1 MKVLLPF
8 VCVVLFVAFT
18 TADIVGGMYHPSYKL
33 VKLKRRVFILDS
45 SISSELFFGEVRPV
59 KTISY

>member
-18 TADIVGGMYHPSYKL
+18 TADTVGGSYHPSYLNINDFHCFLSEFKTQGKL
-33 VKLKRRVFILDS
+33 VNIQETTVLLS
-45 SISSELFFGEVRPV
+45 
-59 KTISY
+59 